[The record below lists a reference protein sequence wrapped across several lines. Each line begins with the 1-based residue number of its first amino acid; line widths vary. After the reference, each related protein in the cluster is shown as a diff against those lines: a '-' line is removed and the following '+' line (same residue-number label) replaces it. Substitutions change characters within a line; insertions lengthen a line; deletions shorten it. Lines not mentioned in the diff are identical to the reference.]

1 MKKILKFIWWMINPF
16 SGASF
21 IDRIMPPGGRRRIE
35 YDKKQTEKNYTKKV
49 ENYFKLTDEET
60 AEYWKGIDHRKY
72 LKYEKDLK
80 RAKEDELSDYE
91 KWIQENEPTDKE
103 LEMQT
108 KKRF

>member
-1 MKKILKFIWWMINPF
+1 MNKVLNFIWWMINPF

-35 YDKKQTEKNYTKKV
+35 YDKKQTEKNYAKRV

-72 LKYEKDLK
+72 
-80 RAKEDELSDYE
+80 
-91 KWIQENEPTDKE
+91 
-103 LEMQT
+103 
-108 KKRF
+108 